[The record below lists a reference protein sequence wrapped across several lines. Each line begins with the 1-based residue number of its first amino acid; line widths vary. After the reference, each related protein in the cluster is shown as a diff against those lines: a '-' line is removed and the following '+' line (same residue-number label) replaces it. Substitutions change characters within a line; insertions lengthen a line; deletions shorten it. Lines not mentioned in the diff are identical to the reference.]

1 MWHSVYAV
9 TVAVVV
15 VVVGAGGEIAEL
27 PAPVAAQR
35 QGGELAEFP
44 HPVAAQRQAT
54 SLVRPV
60 DCADHLLHG
69 ATTSGVYEI
78 FPFTCTCGRPVLVWC
93 DMETDGG
100 GWTVF
105 LNRQNQTDQPARQ
118 MNQLDFNV
126 TWDAYKAGFGS
137 PYKEYYLGNEL
148 LHQMTYSRAYA
159 VRLDMELASGGY
171 DYATYQSFKV
181 SSEDTRY
188 SASLSG
194 TQTGD
199 SSIRN
204 CFRLM
209 SGRAFTTLDRDHDS
223 YGSNCAATQG
233 GAWWYYNCR
242 YFNPTS
248 TYNNTLDITCYG
260 TTRSVTQLQI
270 KLRPSICDAS
280 FKTIHLND
288 KNCGCEN
295 SATDTTTTTTTTTTS
310 TPPTST
316 TTTSTTLKTDPPPP
330 TTTSTTPAAARKI
343 VRDS

>member
-9 TVAVVV
+9 AVM
-15 VVVGAGGEIAEL
+15 VGAGG
-27 PAPVAAQR
+27 V
-35 QGGELAEFP
+35 LAEP
-44 HPVAAQRQAT
+44 PKPVAAQRQAAT
-54 SLVRPV
+54 TMLGSGPFPFFNTTNRPAPASSLVRPV

-78 FPFTCTCGRPVLVWC
+78 FPFTCTCGRPVFVWC

-118 MNQLDFNV
+118 NMSQLNFNV

-188 SASLSG
+188 TASLSG
-194 TQTGD
+194 TRTG
-199 SSIRN
+199 SSIVTY
-204 CFRLM
+204 CFQYM
-209 SGRAFTTLDRDHDS
+209 SGRAFTTLDRDYDS
-223 YGSNCAATQG
+223 YSNNCAATQG

-248 TYNNTLDITCYG
+248 TYNNTLDITCYAAG
-260 TTRSVTQLQI
+260 RRSVKQLQM
-270 KLRPSICDAS
+270 KLRPSICDSS

-288 KNCGCEN
+288 KNCGCE
-295 SATDTTTTTTTTTTS
+295 
-310 TPPTST
+310 
-316 TTTSTTLKTDPPPP
+316 
-330 TTTSTTPAAARKI
+330 
-343 VRDS
+343 

>member
-1 MWHSVYAV
+1 MKEQVHN
-9 TVAVVV
+9 
-15 VVVGAGGEIAEL
+15 
-27 PAPVAAQR
+27 PA
-35 QGGELAEFP
+35 
-44 HPVAAQRQAT
+44 
-54 SLVRPV
+54 SLDRPV

-78 FPFTCTCGRPVLVWC
+78 FPFTVAHQALPSHRGLPHARVVRQVHVWAAGARVVRHGDRRGRMDRVP
-93 DMETDGG
+93 EPPAA
-100 GWTVF
+100 
-105 LNRQNQTDQPARQ
+105 NQTYQTD
-118 MNQLDFNV
+118 QLDFNM

-137 PYKEYYLGNEL
+137 PYDEYYLGNEL

-171 DYATYQSFKV
+171 DYATYQSFKI

-188 SASLSG
+188 SAYLSG
-194 TQTGD
+194 TQTG
-199 SSIRN
+199 SSTIRN
-204 CFRLM
+204 CFRYM

-260 TTRSVTQLQI
+260 TARRSVTQLQI
-270 KLRPSICDAS
+270 KLRPSICDSS

-288 KNCGCEN
+288 KNCARGCEN
-295 SATDTTTTTTTTTTS
+295 SATQTTTTTTTTPKSGKPRT
-310 TPPTST
+310 
-316 TTTSTTLKTDPPPP
+316 
-330 TTTSTTPAAARKI
+330 
-343 VRDS
+343 